1 MTLQEAIQVRH
12 SVRQYK
18 DTAIEAEKIAQLQAL
33 IDECNR
39 VEAKPNYLLIGSYVH
54 IDLGIVKYHFEVA
67 AGKENFEWI
76 NTRVV
81 ID

>member
-39 VEAKPNYLLIGSYVH
+39 EAGVH
-54 IDLGIVKYHFEVA
+54 IQLVTNEPNAFSGGLAKYHFEVA

-76 NTRVV
+76 TL
-81 ID
+81 